1 MATTPRQWSRS
12 ATVLAAIIAIV
23 ALVAAAPP
31 ATAGPPDGPVSPGA
45 VQVEIDKHLAAY
57 PGGRQIGPTEISYAG
72 GSFVLTFEPPVGTLA
87 SPDCTSGWFCFYDR
101 INYGYPRGRLSSCGW
116 QDLASWGWHD
126 RTESVHFNIS
136 SGSVSYLNHTS
147 AGHGGDPYLFS
158 VSASARTDN
167 DVSPYRNMAD
177 HVNRYC

>member
-1 MATTPRQWSRS
+1 MASTPRRWSRS
-12 ATVLAAIIAIV
+12 ATVLAAIVTIV
-23 ALVAAAPP
+23 AAIAAASP
-31 ATAGPPDGPVSPGA
+31 ATAGPPDGPAPHTA

-57 PGGRQIGPTEISYAG
+57 PGGQQISPTEVSYAG
-72 GSFVLTFEPPVGTLA
+72 GSFVLAFEAPVGTTA
-87 SPDCTSGWFCFYDR
+87 SPDCSSGWFCFYDR
-101 INYGYPRGRLSSCGW
+101 INYGYPRGQLSSCGW

-126 RTESVHFNIS
+126 RTEAVHFNIS
-136 SGSVSYLNHTS
+136 SGSVSYLNHTT

-158 VSASARTDN
+158 VSASVRTDN